1 MLKNMKSM
9 QGASPEQME
18 AAMRF
23 AQLSMD
29 TAQRIMQL
37 QMEAATAAFQESNE
51 VAQALASARDPQAI
65 LALRTKLAESNT
77 QRMLDYTRQI
87 YEAAMQA
94 RNEMMGMMEKAVSGL
109 GAGAPASAMKVF
121 ADLPFFNKMGSLDP
135 MQALMAA
142 GNTLMENMSKVS
154 EIATGL
160 TQAGMKAAGGLME
173 QTMQGGAQ
181 AAKMAKAA
189 AEAAPAMAKVAKAAS
204 EAAKPATKKPAA
216 KGAAKK

>member
-1 MLKNMKSM
+1 MLKNLKSM
-9 QGASPEQME
+9 QTASPEQME

-23 AQLSMD
+23 AQLSME

-37 QMEAATAAFQESNE
+37 QMEAATAAFKESNE
-51 VAQALASARDPQAI
+51 VARVLAEARDPQAI

-94 RNEMMGMMEKAVSGL
+94 RNEMMGMMEKAVSGM
-109 GAGAPASAMKVF
+109 GAQSPTQAMKIF

-154 EIATGL
+154 EIASGL

-173 QTMQGGAQ
+173 QTKQSGAQ
-181 AAKMAKAA
+181 AAKMAQAA
-189 AEAAPAMAKVAKAAS
+189 AEAAPAMAKMAQAA
-204 EAAKPATKKPAA
+204 AGAKKPAA
-216 KGAAKK
+216 KPAAKSAAKKK